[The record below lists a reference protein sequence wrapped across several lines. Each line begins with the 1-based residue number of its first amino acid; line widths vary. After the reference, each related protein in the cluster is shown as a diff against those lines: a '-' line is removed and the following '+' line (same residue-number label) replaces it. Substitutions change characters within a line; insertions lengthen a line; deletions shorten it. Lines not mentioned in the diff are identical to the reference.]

1 MRVAGTAE
9 HMPQLTGHRID
20 PILPSMPLF
29 ALISPADNPALEKA
43 VGDKFKDRFFKV
55 APGQF
60 IVSPDNAT
68 TQEVAEELGIPSN
81 KSNLGSVMVLAI
93 ANYTGWH
100 NRNLWEWMA
109 AQSKRPATPAS

>member
-1 MRVAGTAE
+1 
-9 HMPQLTGHRID
+9 MPQLTRDLID
-20 PILPSMPLF
+20 PILSPMAALY
-29 ALISPADNPALEKA
+29 ALISPDDNPALEKA

-60 IVSPDNAT
+60 IVSSDNST
-68 TQEVAEELGIPSN
+68 TQNVAEQLGIPSN
-81 KSNLGSVMVLAI
+81 SAGLGSVMVLAI

-109 AQSKRPATPAS
+109 AQSKRPVAPAS